1 MEEKKSF
8 PKNESF
14 VRKYFPVKKKK
25 KNEVL
30 VLLSSERN
38 INTKS

>member
-25 KNEVL
+25 NEVL